1 VRNPAPAFAFL
12 FFACRGSPAPSEAER
27 ATPRPE
33 AGASEAPAMPAA
45 APAPRL
51 RACRV
56 IKRTGHADGAAGEA
70 APALG
75 ELLPDAKVRLLQDE
89 GLVVKSTVSGRELGL
104 EGPLLAEVCP
114 EGEEEV
120 RLSWGSVRGFA
131 GAGVRP
137 GAEVW
142 VATPLGV
149 VRFNEANLK
158 VEVAPAAERLKVTV
172 TAGRAV
178 FMPAKDA
185 MGGPDTLGARLK
197 GDAGVDELTIAAGV
211 PFVLARAAAPVS
223 LLARDLASS
232 CARQADLVE
241 EMARALLHADAGE
254 LGARAAQHVAARR
267 QAWALCSSARAA
279 AALDEPR
286 EGPLLADIEKAEQKW
301 KQLTRSPVRR

>member
-1 VRNPAPAFAFL
+1 MRKPALAVAL
-12 FFACRGSPAPSEAER
+12 LLAACRASPVPSEAER
-27 ATPRPE
+27 TTPRPE
-33 AGASEAPAMPAA
+33 AGAAEAPATTAI

-56 IKRTGHADGAAGEA
+56 IKRTGHADGGADPGSA

-75 ELLPDAKVRLLQDE
+75 ELLPETRLKLTPEE

-104 EGPLLAEVCP
+104 DGPLLAEVCP

-120 RLSWGSVRGFA
+120 RLSFGSVRGFA

-137 GAEVW
+137 GAEVLI
-142 VATPLGV
+142 ATPLGV

-158 VEVAPAAERLKVTV
+158 VEVAPAAERLSVTV

-178 FMPAKDA
+178 FLAAKE
-185 MGGPDTLGARLK
+185 PR
-197 GDAGVDELTIAAGV
+197 GDAGIEELTVAAGV
-211 PFVLARAAAPVS
+211 PFVLARPAAPVS
-223 LLARDLASS
+223 RLARDLASW
-232 CARQADLVE
+232 CARQADVVE
-241 EMARALLHADAGE
+241 QMARALLHADAGE
-254 LGARAAQHVAARR
+254 LGTRAAEHVGARR
-267 QAWALCSSARAA
+267 LAWALCSSARAA
-279 AALDEPR
+279 AALDEER